1 MVLLLCFCWGVFV
14 VVVVVIDGRTF
25 SSCEITIYNE
35 SEVTSSTLGQSSEV
49 TLTSEVLSSE
59 EIVHSS
65 EDTSTTSV
73 QSSEL
78 SSKYPHEVSSF
89 IPFQHSAHSPSS
101 VDKATASSTG
111 NNSMRGFLLLIY
123 LWDSTCHITQKKLLL
138 KKSSIFKS
146 ILIS

>member
-1 MVLLLCFCWGVFV
+1 M
-14 VVVVVIDGRTF
+14 F
-25 SSCEITIYNE
+25 SRVNPTKTSTEMITIYNE
-35 SEVTSSTLGQSSEV
+35 SEVTSTTLEQSSEV
-49 TLTSEVLSSE
+49 TLTSEVLSSEEIVLSSE

-89 IPFQHSAHSPSS
+89 IPFQHSSHSPLS

-111 NNSMRGFLLLIY
+111 NNSMRGFLLLIH
-123 LWDSTCHITQKKLLL
+123 L
-138 KKSSIFKS
+138 
-146 ILIS
+146 

>member
-1 MVLLLCFCWGVFV
+1 MPYEINFGKMVLLLCFCWGGFV
-14 VVVVVIDGRTF
+14 VVVVVIDGGTF

-35 SEVTSSTLGQSSEV
+35 SEVTSTTLEQSSEV

-59 EIVHSS
+59 EIVLSS

-89 IPFQHSAHSPSS
+89 IPFQHSSHSPSS
-101 VDKATASSTG
+101 VDKATAPSTG
-111 NNSMRGFLLLIY
+111 NNSMRGFLLLIH
-123 LWDSTCHITQKKLLL
+123 L
-138 KKSSIFKS
+138 
-146 ILIS
+146 

>member
-1 MVLLLCFCWGVFV
+1 MVLLLCFCWGFFV
-14 VVVVVIDGRTF
+14 VFVVVIDGGTF

-35 SEVTSSTLGQSSEV
+35 SEVTSTTLEQSSEV
-49 TLTSEVLSSE
+49 TLTSEVLSFEEIVLSSE

-65 EDTSTTSV
+65 EDTLTTSV

-89 IPFQHSAHSPSS
+89 IPFQHSSHSPLS

-111 NNSMRGFLLLIY
+111 NNSMRGFLLLIH
-123 LWDSTCHITQKKLLL
+123 L
-138 KKSSIFKS
+138 
-146 ILIS
+146 

>member
-1 MVLLLCFCWGVFV
+1 MVLLLCFCWVFFV
-14 VVVVVIDGRTF
+14 VFEGFFGFDSRINKRTGNTMF
-25 SSCEITIYNE
+25 SRVNPTKTSTEMITIYNE

-123 LWDSTCHITQKKLLL
+123 L
-138 KKSSIFKS
+138 
-146 ILIS
+146 